1 MPYRC
6 RASRIPPGSPF
17 TGAMTPR
24 AGIENDL
31 DEATGLGHAQQVVG
45 DQVVERLESLR
56 RVSPTTLRGSL
67 GGQTLVLRP
76 PPHDQFA
83 STIGRRVE
91 VAIDDGVAYTVRIV
105 ASTMPSSPRRCR
117 GGRRT
122 RRLDFGTA
130 ADPHPA
136 QCRGDGATDVVRG
149 RVSEDCGDR
158 SVY

>member
-67 GGQTLVLRP
+67 GGQTLVLGP

-83 STIGRRVE
+83 APLAVESRSQST
-91 VAIDDGVAYTVRIV
+91 T
-105 ASTMPSSPRRCR
+105 ASRTRCGWSPALCHPRR
-117 GGRRT
+117 
-122 RRLDFGTA
+122 
-130 ADPHPA
+130 
-136 QCRGDGATDVVRG
+136 GDVGVVAELAG
-149 RVSEDCGDR
+149 
-158 SVY
+158 